1 MKINTSSGHFLR
13 KKSDCKDLIK
23 IMKICLLFLFAFT
36 FQLMALNTKAQD
48 AVIELKRSSVTI
60 GQLINEIEKQ
70 TDYLVV
76 YSNREVD
83 TNRKVNF
90 QQNSDKVSS
99 YLNIAFS
106 NTNIG
111 YDFEN
116 NYIVLSK
123 KTSQNTTA
131 INELLQTAQQK
142 GKTITGKVSDEN
154 GEPVIGANIVEKGT
168 MNGTITDNDGYFSLE
183 IDHNHEI
190 IHISYI
196 GYLPQE
202 IFVSGKTKVDIIL
215 KEDTKAL
222 EEVVVIGYGT
232 QKKINLTGSVASVN
246 FDESMNSRPLTNVSS
261 ALSGLVPG
269 LNVRQNSGTPGADN
283 ASLTLRG
290 TSLNGGEPYIL
301 IDGMP
306 GDLNQISP
314 NDVENISVL
323 KDAASASI
331 YGNKAANGVIL
342 ITTKSGAANS
352 GKISFD
358 YNGSVGFSKP
368 TNLFDIISNTAD
380 HMTIINNILTNS
392 GQGIRYTADQIQEW
406 REGSKTDPIKYPNT
420 NWWNAL
426 IKDNTI
432 QTHQFS
438 VRGGKDKVS
447 FYTSANYQYNDGLI
461 PNSSYKSLNFRNNID
476 YRVNQWLKIGNIMT
490 SFYGEND
497 PARLNEAFTWFMA
510 TTPGMVQK
518 APDGRYGS
526 AQTVGESGANNLL
539 QLIESSHGSKEKRRF
554 TTKFFAEITPFEGL
568 KIDANYFQ
576 DFYSY
581 YESYVWD
588 DQPRWNFQ
596 TETET
601 WTGMD
606 PSIGLRRQNT
616 ESKSESYNFNVF
628 ATYSKKMREHA
639 YSGMVGYEQG
649 LGIGKGFYNLRQ
661 GVYSVDV
668 PNATAA
674 EDILSGAHNEED
686 AYQSIFS
693 RVNYSYKDK
702 YLLEVNW
709 RFDGS
714 SRFSKGHRWGNFPSV
729 SFAWRASEEPFWN
742 SVKDK
747 IENLKIRLSYGALGN
762 NNVGLYATREV
773 YNSAN
778 TPFGDKIQGGLLP
791 GGFVNDLLTWEKTQ
805 VFDLGFDI
813 SFLNDFNFTL
823 DFYDKKT
830 LNILTSQ
837 PISFNNG
844 TSSGPVINGP
854 KIQNRGIELELAYMK
869 NISPD
874 LGIQIKLNAAYNQN
888 KVLKYEGKDKLISG
902 GGTPYGYI
910 VEGQPIGKFY
920 IMKVE
925 NIVQDKATIDAMIAD
940 GYRFG
945 LGGIPNPGDFLFAD
959 TYGDKRI
966 NENDRVLIGRPQPEL
981 TFGTTFNI
989 NFKNFD
995 VNAVLSGILGWDRY
1009 INNQFTSLSAHTV
1022 GYLYPSEFLNM
1033 YTDENPNAMYPRVY
1047 TNNSK
1052 NQVSVGS
1059 TWHLYSADYLR
1070 IKTLQLGYTLPK
1082 KIIKKM
1088 SIDRLRLY
1096 VNLENFFTRT
1106 SYPGLDPEIGGDIN
1120 YPLLKTTSAGLNIS
1134 F

>member
-1 MKINTSSGHFLR
+1 MKINPSSDHFLL
-13 KKSDCKDLIK
+13 KKSDYKELIK

-36 FQLMALNTKAQD
+36 FQLMALNTNAQD
-48 AVIELKRSSVTI
+48 AVIELKTSSVTI
-60 GQLINEIEKQ
+60 GQLINEIERQ

-99 YLNIAFS
+99 YLNSAFS
-106 NTNIG
+106 NTDIG
-111 YDFEN
+111 YNFEN
-116 NYIVLSK
+116 DYIVLSK
-123 KTSQNTTA
+123 KASQNA
-131 INELLQTAQQK
+131 IGITPLIEANQQQ
-142 GKTITGKVSDEN
+142 GKSITGKVTDEN
-154 GEPVIGANIVEKGT
+154 GESVIGANIVEKGT
-168 MNGTITDNDGYFSLE
+168 TNGTVTDIDGNFSLQIKE
-183 IDHNHEI
+183 NAIL
-190 IHISYI
+190 HISYI
-196 GYLPQE
+196 GYLTQE
-202 IFVSGKTKVDIIL
+202 IQTAGRTSLNITL
-215 KEDTKAL
+215 REDTKSL
-222 EEVVVIGYGT
+222 DELVVVGYGV
-232 QKKINLTGSVASVN
+232 QKKVNLTGAVTSVN
-246 FDESMNSRPLTNVSS
+246 FNESINSRPLTTVSS
-261 ALSGLVPG
+261 ALSGMVPG
-269 LNVRQNSGTPGADN
+269 LNVRQNSGTPGADG

-290 TSLNGGEPYIL
+290 TSLNGGGPYVL

-306 GDLNQISP
+306 SDLNQISP
-314 NDVENISVL
+314 NDIENISVL

-342 ITTKSGAANS
+342 ITTKSGAANR

-358 YNGSVGFSKP
+358 YNGNVGFSKP

-380 HMTIINNILTNS
+380 QMTVINNILVNS
-392 GQGIRYTADQIQEW
+392 GQGIRYTEQQIQEW
-406 REGSKTDPIKYPNT
+406 REGSKTDPVKYPNT
-420 NWWNAL
+420 NWWDAI
-426 IKDNTI
+426 IKDNVI

-438 VRGGKDKVS
+438 VRGGQEKVS
-447 FYTSANYQYNDGLI
+447 FYTSVNYQYNDGLI
-461 PNSSYKSLNFRNNID
+461 LNSSYKSLNFRNNID
-476 YRVNQWLKIGNIMT
+476 YQVNNWLKIGNIMT
-490 SFYGEND
+490 SLYGKND
-497 PARLNEAFTWFMA
+497 PARLDEAFTWFMA
-510 TTPGMVQK
+510 TTPGLVPK
-518 APDGRYGS
+518 TPDGRYGS

-568 KIDANYFQ
+568 KIDANYYQ
-576 DFYSY
+576 DNYSY

-606 PSIGLRRQNT
+606 PSMGLRRQNT
-616 ESKSESYNFNVF
+616 ESKSENYNFNVF
-628 ATYSKKMREHA
+628 ATYSKKIKQHFF
-639 YSGMVGYEQG
+639 SGMAGYEQG
-649 LGIGKGFYNLRQ
+649 LGVGKGFYNLRQ

-668 PNATAA
+668 PNATAS
-674 EDILSGAHNEED
+674 EDLLSGAHKEED

-702 YLLEVNW
+702 YLLEANW
-709 RFDGS
+709 RLDGS
-714 SRFSKGHRWGNFPSV
+714 SRFSEGHRWGNFPSV
-729 SFAWRASEEPFWN
+729 SFAWRMSEESFWYN
-742 SVKDK
+742 IKDY
-747 IENLKIRLSYGALGN
+747 IENLKIRASYGALGN
-762 NNVGLYATREV
+762 NNVGPYATREV

-791 GGFVNDLLTWEKTQ
+791 GGFVNNLLTWEKTQ

-813 SFLNDFNFTL
+813 SFLNHFNLTL
-823 DFYDKKT
+823 DYYDKKT

-854 KIQNRGIELELAYMK
+854 KVQNKGVEFELSYQK
-869 NISPD
+869 NVNPEF
-874 LGIQIKLNAAYNQN
+874 GVQIKLNGAYNKN

-920 IMKVE
+920 IMKIE
-925 NIVQDKATIDAMIAD
+925 SIVQDQATIDAMIAD

-945 LGGIPNPGDFLFAD
+945 LGGIPTPGDFLFVD

-966 NENDRVLIGRPQPEL
+966 NENDRILIGRPQPEF
-981 TFGTTFNI
+981 TFGTTLNI
-989 NFKNFD
+989 NYKRFD
-995 VNAVLSGILGWDRY
+995 FSTVLSGVLGWDRY

-1022 GYLYPSEFLNM
+1022 GYLYPKEFLSM
-1033 YTDENPNAMYPRVY
+1033 YTNENPSTTYPKVY
-1047 TNNSK
+1047 TNSSK
-1052 NQVSVGS
+1052 NQVSIGS
-1059 TWHLYSADYLR
+1059 TWHLHSADYLR
-1070 IKTLQLGYTLPK
+1070 VKTLQLGYTLPK
-1082 KIIKKM
+1082 KILQKM
-1088 SIDRLRLY
+1088 SVDRLRLY
-1096 VNLENFFTRT
+1096 VNFENFFTIT

-1120 YPLLKTTSAGLNIS
+1120 YPLLKTVSAGLNIS